1 MGFPTLLNLNPDS
14 ITLTEPETTEGAVAM
29 TTGDVDVRAR
39 TAVLFDF
46 GGVLTTSVVTAF
58 EELGTEL
65 ADDPR
70 LLLRLLSK
78 DEESSA
84 LLVAHEEGRIGEP
97 EFEKGLAARLWAH
110 GVAVEGPALVRRIQN
125 RLRPDPDMVALV
137 ATLRAEGRRV
147 GLLSNSL
154 GDHCYDGFDLP
165 TMFDA
170 VTVSGDIGVRK
181 PSRRAYATA
190 CERLGV
196 RPEDTVMVDDLPQ
209 NIAAAERIG
218 IAGVVHRDAHTT
230 SAQLARL
237 LTPCA
242 GPRSRTKIA

>member
-1 MGFPTLLNLNPDS
+1 MN
-14 ITLTEPETTEGAVAM
+14 
-29 TTGDVDVRAR
+29 VRVR

-58 EELGTEL
+58 EELGTEI
-65 ADDPR
+65 ADDPE

-84 LLVAHEEGRIGEP
+84 LLVAHEEGRIKES
-97 EFEKGLAARLWAH
+97 EFENGLAARLRAH
-110 GVAVEGPALVRRIQN
+110 GAPVEGPGLVRRIQTG
-125 RLRPDPDMVALV
+125 LRPDPDMITLV

-154 GDHCYDGFDLP
+154 GDRCYDGFDLP
-165 TMFDA
+165 GMFDA
-170 VTVSGDIGVRK
+170 VTVSGEIGVRK
-181 PSRRAYATA
+181 PSRRAYAVA

-209 NIAAAERIG
+209 NIVAAERLG
-218 IAGVVHRDAHTT
+218 IAGVVHRDAPTT
-230 SAQLARL
+230 AAGLAKLLAPPSADGRS
-237 LTPCA
+237 
-242 GPRSRTKIA
+242 GPRRS